1 MALERANY
9 EPESICF
16 ADRIYPLQLGLYPG
30 GQHRPQFVQ
39 RDLRLQRGMQGPY
52 PRSPVGKIGLEG
64 LSSNQRGC

>member
-39 RDLRLQRGMQGPY
+39 RDLRMQGGMPRPY
-52 PRSPVGKIGLEG
+52 PRSPVGQFGLEE
-64 LSSNQRGC
+64 LSSNRCGC

>member
-30 GQHRPQFVQ
+30 GQHRPQAFVAHQ
-39 RDLRLQRGMQGPY
+39 GREIGARRLPGPDRDTRNLRRAA
-52 PRSPVGKIGLEG
+52 R
-64 LSSNQRGC
+64 